1 MRKAIARTLFGSAE
15 RGARNAEPKNE
26 DASEFGSS
34 RSAFR
39 VPRSE
44 FSDDRLLRFDLN
56 EFNQPGA
63 AARLVGTFSQPEGL
77 LTSAIRRQPFAVILL
92 DEVEKADPEVF
103 DLLLSVLGEGRLTDA
118 LGRTADF
125 SNAIIIM
132 TSNLGVREAEGNLG
146 FVSEDDR
153 SFAYTRAA
161 EKFFRPEFFNRLD
174 RVIPFKKLRATRWDA
189 LPADW

>member
-1 MRKAIARTLFGSAE
+1 FGEAE
-15 RGARNAEPKNE
+15 
-26 DASEFGSS
+26 
-34 RSAFR
+34 
-39 VPRSE
+39 
-44 FSDDRLLRFDLN
+44 RLLRYDLN

-77 LTSAIRRQPFAVILL
+77 LTAAIRRQPFAVILL

-103 DLLLSVLGEGRLTDA
+103 DLLLQVLGEGRLSDA

-125 SNAIIIM
+125 TNAIIIL

-146 FVSEDDR
+146 FAAEADK

-161 EKFFRPEFFNRLD
+161 ERFFRPEFFNRLD
-174 RVIPFKKLRATRWDA
+174 RVIPFRKLGRDELGRIARR
-189 LPADW
+189 LVNE